1 VLTDAKVQ
9 EILRWHEQKRAIR
22 KILDSMKTLRQLARE
37 LGVSPA
43 TVSYVI
49 ARRGVYKQPSP
60 EQRDAEIGKRRRR
73 IAKLRERGFL

>member
-1 VLTDAKVQ
+1 MLTDAKVQ
-9 EILRWHEQKRAIR
+9 EILRWHEERLAVR
-22 KILDSMKTLRQLARE
+22 KILASVKTRRQLAQE

-43 TVSYVI
+43 TVSHVI

-60 EQRDAEIGKRRRR
+60 EERDAEIGRRKRR